1 MLVANYSSGNAAVI
15 PVHEDGTLGD
25 HVHVV
30 AL

>member
-1 MLVANYSSGNAAVI
+1 MLVANYSSGNVTMM